1 MIRTPILTAL
11 LCALP
16 ATALAD
22 RVPPAPTDCP
32 RGSVGETS
40 HAGPICAPSTC
51 RGPSDCS
58 GDTPACVEVALCVE
72 RQTYTPGG
80 IGSDGTTQQRDVAR
94 GPCVDG
100 RCPGGG
106 ECQTAR
112 RCVEFEGQR
121 REGGD
126 AVRSGE
132 RAEPAAAPE
141 RDVGDGAGGG
151 CAAAPGAHGGGA
163 LALIGLALALAL
175 RKRT

>member
-1 MIRTPILTAL
+1 MMLRTPILAAL

-16 ATALAD
+16 ASALAD

-40 HAGPICAPSTC
+40 HSGPICAPSTC
-51 RGPSDCS
+51 SGPSDCS
-58 GDTPACVEVALCVE
+58 GATPSCVEVALCVE

-80 IGSDGTTQQRDVAR
+80 IESDGTTRQRDVAR

-112 RCVEFEGQR
+112 RCVELEGQR
-121 REGGD
+121 READD
-126 AVRSGE
+126 AVQSGE
-132 RAEPAAAPE
+132 RAEPPAATPDE
-141 RDVGDGAGGG
+141 PGDGGGGG
-151 CAAAPGAHGGGA
+151 CVAAPGAPAGGVLLLLGVA
-163 LALIGLALALAL
+163 IAL
-175 RKRT
+175 RKRS